1 MKKKTVTQ
9 AEEHHFRW
17 TDDSLDRERRI
28 TAPVVA
34 RRAKSL
40 LALSFASQSVGC
52 GASNRCSSRF
62 RSRRRPVVSRIFFPH
77 CLLASKEQVCAIFA
91 TVAFRDVYQV
101 RGRVHGRRLRVRL
114 VQRRTYINI
123 ARIINKYS

>member
-91 TVAFRDVYQV
+91 TVAFEMFIKYVDVFMDEGYASDSSNVV
-101 RGRVHGRRLRVRL
+101 RILILRGL
-114 VQRRTYINI
+114 
-123 ARIINKYS
+123 

>member
-40 LALSFASQSVGC
+40 LALSF
-52 GASNRCSSRF
+52 
-62 RSRRRPVVSRIFFPH
+62 VSRIFFPH

-91 TVAFRDVYQV
+91 TVAFEMFIKYVDVFMDEGYASDSSNVV
-101 RGRVHGRRLRVRL
+101 RILILRGL
-114 VQRRTYINI
+114 
-123 ARIINKYS
+123 